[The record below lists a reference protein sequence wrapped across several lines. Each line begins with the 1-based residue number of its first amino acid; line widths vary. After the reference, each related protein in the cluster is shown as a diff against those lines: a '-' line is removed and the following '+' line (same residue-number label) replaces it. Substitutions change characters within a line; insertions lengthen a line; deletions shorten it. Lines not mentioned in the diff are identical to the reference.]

1 MNETL
6 QGGLSKHETPG
17 MIGNYW
23 GGEVDRWP
31 LHRKKQWS
39 LFLHSS
45 FALSQ
50 VVAYLHPGGELTLS
64 ELLSSC
70 DMAHSG

>member
-23 GGEVDRWP
+23 GGEIDRWT
-31 LHRKKQWS
+31 LHRKKQWPS
-39 LFLHSS
+39 FLYHS

-50 VVAYLHPGGELTLS
+50 VVADLYPWRELALS